1 MAKQSASEY
10 WRARRERDKTL
21 SQRLPGTG
29 WLPGRQRPITER
41 YCFCPGTP
49 LWANR
54 CPTCGKA
61 PYTD

>member
-1 MAKQSASEY
+1 MSAPRSASEY
-10 WRARRERDKTL
+10 WRQRRERE
-21 SQRLPGTG
+21 QRFPKR
-29 WLPGRQRPITER
+29 PERPITER

-54 CPTCGKA
+54 CQVCGKA